1 MIGMF
6 PGAIG
11 EIFHIFFWP
20 LILEAISFIVEICF
34 IYPFYYTWGKISNR
48 WHLFLGFGYAIS
60 VIFQTGFIDMI
71 ASGMLTPG
79 TSISYTGSGVL
90 TMRFSYSL

>member
-71 ASGMLTPG
+71 AWAC
-79 TSISYTGSGVL
+79 
-90 TMRFSYSL
+90 